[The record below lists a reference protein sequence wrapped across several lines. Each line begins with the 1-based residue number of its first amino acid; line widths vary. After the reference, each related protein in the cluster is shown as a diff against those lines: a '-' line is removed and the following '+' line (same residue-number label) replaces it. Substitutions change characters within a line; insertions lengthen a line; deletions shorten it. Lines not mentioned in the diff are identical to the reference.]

1 MPIVHECGYE
11 DCSTLTMGLLCLEH
25 ELQLAAEEAAL
36 ADIADEPVSA
46 ERVGEPL
53 QAASL

>member
-1 MPIVHECGYE
+1 MPIVHECSYE
-11 DCSTLTMGLLCLEH
+11 DCSTLTMGSFCLEH

-36 ADIADEPVSA
+36 ADIASEPVLA
-46 ERVGEPL
+46 ERGGEPL

>member
-11 DCSTLTMGLLCLEH
+11 DCSILTMGSFCLEH

-36 ADIADEPVSA
+36 AELASEPVSA
-46 ERVGEPL
+46 EFDAEPL